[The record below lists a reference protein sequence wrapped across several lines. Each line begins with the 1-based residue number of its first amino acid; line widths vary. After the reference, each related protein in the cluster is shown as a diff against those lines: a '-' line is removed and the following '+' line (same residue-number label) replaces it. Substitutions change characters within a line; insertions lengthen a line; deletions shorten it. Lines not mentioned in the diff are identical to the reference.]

1 MSTCEELNA
10 QAQEAWDAAF
20 ALGDYDGTPEKT
32 AAINALHEKA
42 DALWAKAE
50 IAFARDVKEAVLFGG
65 ASRTYQE
72 AGAQDERL
80 GGDTAAYCS
89 DGACGVELWVGDDDD
104 E

>member
-50 IAFARDVKEAVLFGG
+50 EEPILCPGCGQDTLVWFSG
-65 ASRTYQE
+65 E
-72 AGAQDERL
+72 AGVVISL
-80 GGDTAAYCS
+80 NGDTAAYCS